1 MSKKWSPQPLK
12 TVAGQE
18 MAKMQCG
25 SINITYQYFGRAA
38 GKKTILFLYGFGG
51 NLEYLREIGPYL
63 SDNNQYQ
70 FLSVDYPGHGF
81 GEENGPFV
89 VSEFVDSLCI
99 LLDKLGENKIIL
111 IGYSFG
117 GAVAMQLHHRIKDRV
132 EKLVLLNSD
141 LNFAYNLYKKL
152 YYKAYQT
159 LLLLGIDITI
169 DKISVP
175 LLTDKHMR
183 PEIRKEVKGVLLFNS
198 LSHVKDFYRQTIF
211 SNYEDLLPEVACP
224 TLVIGSK
231 CDFLITVK
239 RSKRLQSLIPNSDL
253 YIQEDIGH
261 LCVATEPKM
270 TADVI
275 LNWLSKK

>member
-12 TVAGQE
+12 TIAGQE

-63 SDNNQYQ
+63 SDNDQYQ

-99 LLDKLGENKIIL
+99 LLDKLGEDKIIL

-132 EKLVLLNSD
+132 EKLVLLNCD
-141 LNFAYNLYKKL
+141 LNFAYNLYKHI
-152 YYKAYQT
+152 YYKVYQA
-159 LLLLGIDITI
+159 LLCLGVDITI
-169 DKISVP
+169 DKLSVP

-183 PEIRKEVKGVLLFNS
+183 PEIRKEVKSVLLFNS

-211 SNYEDLLPEVACP
+211 SDYEYLLKEITCP

-261 LCVATEPKM
+261 LCVATEPKG
-270 TADVI
+270 TAEVI
-275 LNWLSKK
+275 LNWLNK